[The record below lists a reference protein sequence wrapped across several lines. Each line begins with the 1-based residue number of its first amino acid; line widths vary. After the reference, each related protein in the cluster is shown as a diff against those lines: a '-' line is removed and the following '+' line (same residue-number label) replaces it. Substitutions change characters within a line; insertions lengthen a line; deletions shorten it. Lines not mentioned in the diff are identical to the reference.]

1 MGWVSI
7 LKYPLLLILGL
18 TTQLL
23 SYLLS
28 TLLFLASPVIYI
40 GHVVLYL
47 TLLPLRIL
55 INLEVSYETV
65 IYVIPRFHCSS
76 LVVAFTKL

>member
-7 LKYPLLLILGL
+7 LKYPLLLVLGF
-18 TTQLL
+18 TIQLL

-28 TLLFLASPVIYI
+28 TLLYLASPVIYI

-55 INLEVSYETV
+55 IKLEVCFETV
-65 IYVIPRFHCSS
+65 IYAIPC
-76 LVVAFTKL
+76 LYIVALWW